1 MSIGD
6 MVNVSRFLFAA
17 ACLCGMAAAVLFF
30 VLDIPKCW
38 KMVSGKA
45 AAGRIKTGQAGETGT
60 AGECGVTLPLGDR
73 TENILVHDRTAAI
86 CGETGEGMERTMPL
100 DTGMLEMELI
110 QDIVYVQE
118 EES

>member
-17 ACLCGMAAAVLFF
+17 AGLCGMAAAVLFF

-45 AAGRIKTGQAGETGT
+45 VAGRIKTGQAGETGT

-86 CGETGEGMERTMPL
+86 CGDE
-100 DTGMLEMELI
+100 
-110 QDIVYVQE
+110 Q
-118 EES
+118 

>member
-1 MSIGD
+1 M
-6 MVNVSRFLFAA
+6 
-17 ACLCGMAAAVLFF
+17 LFF

-38 KMVSGKA
+38 KMVSGKTP
-45 AAGRIKTGQAGETGT
+45 AGRIKTAQADETGT

-73 TENILVHDRTAAI
+73 TENMHDRTAAI
-86 CGETGEGMERTMPL
+86 CGEAGEGTERTMPL